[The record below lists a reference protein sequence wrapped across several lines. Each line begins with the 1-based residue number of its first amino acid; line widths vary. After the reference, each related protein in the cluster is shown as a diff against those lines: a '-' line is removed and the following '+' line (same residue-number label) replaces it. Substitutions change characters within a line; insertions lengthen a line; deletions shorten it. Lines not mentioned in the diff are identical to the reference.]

1 MKGQSQNRKNE
12 KSTAGTSDIQEQK
25 SEKDEC
31 KICHVKVLDNEK
43 AIKCDICERWCHI
56 KCIGMEEKAY
66 KFHCREELQW
76 VCTPCIEGKKKMI
89 YIN

>member
-1 MKGQSQNRKNE
+1 MTGHSQNRKNE

-43 AIKCDICERWCHI
+43 GIKCDICERWCHI

-66 KFHCREELQW
+66 KLQCSKF
-76 VCTPCIEGKKKMI
+76 VGYVLRGEKMI
-89 YIN
+89 CIN